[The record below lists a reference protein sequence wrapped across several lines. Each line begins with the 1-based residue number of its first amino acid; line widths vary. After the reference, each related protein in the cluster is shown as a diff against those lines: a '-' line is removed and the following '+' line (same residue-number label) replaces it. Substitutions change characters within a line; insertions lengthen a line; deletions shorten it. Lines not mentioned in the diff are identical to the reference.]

1 MHPRLRCPGKTN
13 AVNEVGARWRH
24 SSYVGRTGRNPSC
37 QVAVRYEVD
46 AASGR
51 VHLTARYADAT
62 DAPTLPAFGLEWTLP
77 KQYENLRFYGLGPE
91 ETYHDRL
98 HGGKLGIFERTA
110 AEDNAPYLVPQ
121 ETGNHEDLRWAE
133 VLDAQGHGMRIS
145 QAGSEHFAASL
156 LPYSSLMLEEATH
169 QNELPPVRHT
179 FLRLLA
185 AQMGVGGDD
194 SWGAPVHEQYQLPAD
209 RAYTLDVNLELF

>member
-1 MHPRLRCPGKTN
+1 M
-13 AVNEVGARWRH
+13 
-24 SSYVGRTGRNPSC
+24 
-37 QVAVRYEVD
+37 RYEVD

-51 VHLTARYADAT
+51 VHLTARYAGAT

-194 SWGAPVHEQYQLPAD
+194 SWGAPVHEQYQLPRRSRLHA
-209 RAYTLDVNLELF
+209 RRESGTVLTAIKKLPLTRELLYRTEGASLSCWYETVTHH

>member
-1 MHPRLRCPGKTN
+1 MANQQFSQTETGVIAEYTYTLAEPGET
-13 AVNEVGARWRH
+13 
-24 SSYVGRTGRNPSC
+24 

-51 VHLTARYADAT
+51 VHLTARYAGAT

>member
-1 MHPRLRCPGKTN
+1 MPSTRLVPVDGIRHTLAEPGET
-13 AVNEVGARWRH
+13 
-24 SSYVGRTGRNPSC
+24 

-51 VHLTARYADAT
+51 VHLTARYAGAT

-91 ETYHDRL
+91 ETYRDRL

-121 ETGNHEDLRWAE
+121 ETGNHEDVRWAE

-145 QAGSEHFAASL
+145 QAANISRRACCRTARSCWKRRPTRTSCRRSVTRSCACWPRKWAWAATIHGARPSM
-156 LPYSSLMLEEATH
+156 SSTSC
-169 QNELPPVRHT
+169 PPI
-179 FLRLLA
+179 
-185 AQMGVGGDD
+185 
-194 SWGAPVHEQYQLPAD
+194 APT
-209 RAYTLDVNLELF
+209 RST

>member
-1 MHPRLRCPGKTN
+1 M
-13 AVNEVGARWRH
+13 
-24 SSYVGRTGRNPSC
+24 
-37 QVAVRYEVD
+37 D

-51 VHLTARYADAT
+51 VHLTARYAGAT

>member
-51 VHLTARYADAT
+51 VHLTARYAGAT

-91 ETYHDRL
+91 ETYRDRKQ
-98 HGGKLGIFERTA
+98 GGKLA
-110 AEDNAPYLVPQ
+110 AP
-121 ETGNHEDLRWAE
+121 DLARKYE
-133 VLDAQGHGMRIS
+133 QL
-145 QAGSEHFAASL
+145 AAS
-156 LPYSSLMLEEATH
+156 SARI
-169 QNELPPVRHT
+169 V
-179 FLRLLA
+179 A
-185 AQMGVGGDD
+185 A
-194 SWGAPVHEQYQLPAD
+194 S
-209 RAYTLDVNLELF
+209 RASMAAH

>member
-1 MHPRLRCPGKTN
+1 MANQQFSQTETGVIAEYTYTLAEPGET
-13 AVNEVGARWRH
+13 
-24 SSYVGRTGRNPSC
+24 

-51 VHLTARYADAT
+51 VHLTARYAGAT

-91 ETYHDRL
+91 ETYRDRL

-121 ETGNHEDLRWAE
+121 ETGNHEDVRWAE

-156 LPYSSLMLEEATH
+156 
-169 QNELPPVRHT
+169 LPPVRHT

-209 RAYTLDVNLELF
+209 RAYTLDANLELF

>member
-1 MHPRLRCPGKTN
+1 MPSTRLVPVGGIRHTLAEPGET
-13 AVNEVGARWRH
+13 
-24 SSYVGRTGRNPSC
+24 

-51 VHLTARYADAT
+51 VHLTARYAGAT

-121 ETGNHEDLRWAE
+121 ETGNHEDLRWPKCLTPKDTAC
-133 VLDAQGHGMRIS
+133 VSARPAANIS
-145 QAGSEHFAASL
+145 RTSLFAVQLAHAGRGDPPERVAAGPSHV
-156 LPYSSLMLEEATH
+156 P
-169 QNELPPVRHT
+169 
-179 FLRLLA
+179 
-185 AQMGVGGDD
+185 
-194 SWGAPVHEQYQLPAD
+194 APVG
-209 RAYTLDVNLELF
+209 RANGRGRRRFMGRARP

>member
-1 MHPRLRCPGKTN
+1 M
-13 AVNEVGARWRH
+13 
-24 SSYVGRTGRNPSC
+24 
-37 QVAVRYEVD
+37 RYEVD

-51 VHLTARYADAT
+51 VHLTARYAGAT

-133 VLDAQGHGMRIS
+133 VLNAQGHGMRIS

>member
-1 MHPRLRCPGKTN
+1 MPSTRLVPVGGIRHTLAEPGET
-13 AVNEVGARWRH
+13 
-24 SSYVGRTGRNPSC
+24 

-51 VHLTARYADAT
+51 VHLTARYAGAT

-110 AEDNAPYLVPQ
+110 AEVVPGFLRTLVFARLCDDDQ
-121 ETGNHEDLRWAE
+121 
-133 VLDAQGHGMRIS
+133 
-145 QAGSEHFAASL
+145 FAACTVS
-156 LPYSSLMLEEATH
+156 PSRDMS
-169 QNELPPVRHT
+169 R
-179 FLRLLA
+179 
-185 AQMGVGGDD
+185 
-194 SWGAPVHEQYQLPAD
+194 
-209 RAYTLDVNLELF
+209 

>member
-51 VHLTARYADAT
+51 VHLTARYAGAT

-98 HGGKLGIFERTA
+98 HGGKLGISSAPRPKTMHRIWCRRRPATMKTCVGPKCLTPKDTACVSARPAANISRRACCRTA
-110 AEDNAPYLVPQ
+110 RSCWKRRPTRRVAAGPSHVPAP
-121 ETGNHEDLRWAE
+121 
-133 VLDAQGHGMRIS
+133 
-145 QAGSEHFAASL
+145 
-156 LPYSSLMLEEATH
+156 
-169 QNELPPVRHT
+169 
-179 FLRLLA
+179 
-185 AQMGVGGDD
+185 VGRANGRGRRR

>member
-51 VHLTARYADAT
+51 VHLTARYAGAT

-77 KQYENLRFYGLGPE
+77 KQYENLRFYALGPE
-91 ETYHDRL
+91 ETYRDRL

-121 ETGNHEDLRWAE
+121 ETGNHEDVRWAE
-133 VLDAQGHGMRIS
+133 VLDAKDTACVSARPAANIS
-145 QAGSEHFAASL
+145 RRACCRTARSCWKRRPTRTSCRR
-156 LPYSSLMLEEATH
+156 S
-169 QNELPPVRHT
+169 RHT

>member
-1 MHPRLRCPGKTN
+1 MPSTRLVPVGGIRHTLAEPGET
-13 AVNEVGARWRH
+13 
-24 SSYVGRTGRNPSC
+24 

-51 VHLTARYADAT
+51 VHLTARYAGAT

-156 LPYSSLMLEEATH
+156 LPVQLAH
-169 QNELPPVRHT
+169 AGRGDPPERV
-179 FLRLLA
+179 A
-185 AQMGVGGDD
+185 AGPSHVPAPVGRANGRGRRRFMGR
-194 SWGAPVHEQYQLPAD
+194 AVHEQYQLPAD

>member
-1 MHPRLRCPGKTN
+1 MPSTRLVPVGGIRHTLAEPGET
-13 AVNEVGARWRH
+13 
-24 SSYVGRTGRNPSC
+24 

-51 VHLTARYADAT
+51 VHLTARYAGAT

-77 KQYENLRFYGLGPE
+77 KQL
-91 ETYHDRL
+91 
-98 HGGKLGIFERTA
+98 
-110 AEDNAPYLVPQ
+110 PQ

>member
-1 MHPRLRCPGKTN
+1 MPSTRLVPVGGIRHTLAEPGET
-13 AVNEVGARWRH
+13 
-24 SSYVGRTGRNPSC
+24 

-51 VHLTARYADAT
+51 VHLTARYAGAT

-156 LPYSSLMLEEATH
+156 LPVQLAH
-169 QNELPPVRHT
+169 AGRGDPPERV
-179 FLRLLA
+179 A
-185 AQMGVGGDD
+185 AGPSHVP
-194 SWGAPVHEQYQLPAD
+194 APVG
-209 RAYTLDVNLELF
+209 RANGRGRRRFMGRARP